1 MDLSYEFN
9 QMELHSVGIRLS
21 PTSLGSTP
29 APITSA
35 NNTYQFDLLLS
46 CLEASKAYLDTI
58 LAVPRAQYRLFSFI
72 EWMRLP
78 NVLLMICTL
87 SFPSEKY
94 SNTTWDV
101 LIAQERVCLELYLES
116 LCYRMQS
123 LTTYNGTTQPQ
134 PDIFLSLKLILERT
148 RAWYSRKTHGPN
160 EGNRESDAI
169 EDSPLEIIRDPHERD
184 EAGSRAAS
192 AQYKSPEETSS
203 VREHAAAAVNE
214 DHGIPQATF
223 PNIANFADMDGFL
236 DNIDDT
242 FWTSNLFDAA
252 MFSDM
257 WGPRSS

>member
-9 QMELHSVGIRLS
+9 RMELHSVGTRIS
-21 PTSLGSTP
+21 PTSPGKAP

-35 NNTYQFDLLLS
+35 NNTYQFDLFLS
-46 CLEASKAYLDTI
+46 CLEAGKAYLDTV

-78 NVLLMICTL
+78 NVLLMISTL
-87 SFPSEKY
+87 SFPSARY

-101 LIAQERVCLELYLES
+101 LIAQERVRLELYLES

-148 RAWYSRKTHGPN
+148 RAWYSRKTHTHK
-160 EGNRESDAI
+160 EENRESDAV

-184 EAGSRAAS
+184 EAGSSAAS
-192 AQYKSPEETSS
+192 VQYKSPEETGS
-203 VREHAAAAVNE
+203 VMHYATAAANE
-214 DHGIPQATF
+214 SHSVPQAAF
-223 PNIANFADMDGFL
+223 PDIADFADMDGFL

-242 FWTSNLFDAA
+242 FWTSNLFEAA
-252 MFSDM
+252 MF
-257 WGPRSS
+257 

>member
-1 MDLSYEFN
+1 
-9 QMELHSVGIRLS
+9 MELHSVGTRLS
-21 PTSLGSTP
+21 PTSPGNAS

-46 CLEASKAYLDTI
+46 CLEAGKAYLDTI

-78 NVLLMICTL
+78 NVLLMISTL
-87 SFPSEKY
+87 SFPSAIY

-101 LIAQERVCLELYLES
+101 LIAQERVRLELYIES

-123 LTTYNGTTQPQ
+123 LTTYNGTTQTQ

-148 RAWYSRKTHGPN
+148 RAWYSRKTHTRN
-160 EGNRESDAI
+160 EENKESDAN

-184 EAGSRAAS
+184 EAGSSAAS
-192 AQYKSPEETSS
+192 VQYKSPEETGS
-203 VREHAAAAVNE
+203 VTHHATAAAHEGHSV
-214 DHGIPQATF
+214 PQAAF
-223 PNIANFADMDGFL
+223 PDIADFADIDGFM

-252 MFSDM
+252 MF
-257 WGPRSS
+257 

>member
-9 QMELHSVGIRLS
+9 RMELHSVGIRLS
-21 PTSLGSTP
+21 PASPGNAP

-46 CLEASKAYLDTI
+46 CLEAGKAYLDTV

-78 NVLLMICTL
+78 NVLLMISTL
-87 SFPSEKY
+87 SFPSAKY

-101 LIAQERVCLELYLES
+101 LVAQERVRLELYIES

-123 LTTYNGTTQPQ
+123 LTTYNGTTQTQ

-148 RAWYSRKTHGPN
+148 RAWYSRKTRTHN
-160 EGNRESDAI
+160 EENRESDAI

-184 EAGSRAAS
+184 GAGSSAAS
-192 AQYKSPEETSS
+192 VQYKSPEETGSAMHHATAAGNESHS
-203 VREHAAAAVNE
+203 V
-214 DHGIPQATF
+214 PQAAF
-223 PNIANFADMDGFL
+223 PDIADFADMDGFL

-252 MFSDM
+252 MF
-257 WGPRSS
+257 